1 MELKRLP
8 YASGKNKRE
17 VRRLYRAAF
26 PKAER
31 APWRLL
37 RRDPRAEI
45 SVYYDGAT
53 FVGFTVSLPTET
65 FYYVFYLAIAQGARS
80 KGYGGAILNGI
91 CSERSPVVL
100 DMEAVDP
107 AAPNYAQR
115 LKRKEFYLR
124 HGFAPVGFTYSIFGV
139 QYEVLCRGEGFDVS
153 DYERFYKERFKKYC
167 N

>member
-1 MELKRLP
+1 MELKILP
-8 YASGKNKRE
+8 YARANRRK

-31 APWRLL
+31 ASWRLL

-45 SVYYDGAT
+45 SAYYDGET
-53 FVGFTVSLPTET
+53 FVGFTVSLPTEN
-65 FYYVFYLAIAQGARS
+65 FYYVFYLAIVEEARS
-80 KGYGGAILNGI
+80 KGYGGAILERI
-91 CSERSPVVL
+91 CAERSPVVL

-124 HGFAPVGFTYSIFGV
+124 HGFSPVGFTYSIFGV
-139 QYEVLCRGEGFDVS
+139 RYEVLCRGEGFDVS
-153 DYERFYKERFKKYC
+153 DYERFYQERFKKYC